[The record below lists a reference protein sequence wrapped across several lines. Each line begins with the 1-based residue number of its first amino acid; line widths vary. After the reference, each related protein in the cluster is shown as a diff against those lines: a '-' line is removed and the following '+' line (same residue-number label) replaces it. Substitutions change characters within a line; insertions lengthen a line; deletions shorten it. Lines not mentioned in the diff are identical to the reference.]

1 MVCSRLAEKNK
12 RYTGGYLDGDCS
24 FDNKVRLL
32 KKRLTAE
39 QLCLTQFDKIYAY
52 GDTYEDI
59 PMLELAD
66 EKFFNWQKVTDTQQI
81 REQHAK

>member
-1 MVCSRLAEKNK
+1 MAEKNK